1 MRCSLPPPPSPP
13 LRLLLFLL
21 LCSQTHP
28 PPAPT
33 SLAQPLRGPPP
44 QLGAVSDPPPPSRV
58 VSISISG
65 VTGWLCG
72 WPARCSH
79 PPWFPSL
86 GLHALVSSPHASE
99 SRTVN
104 LRFPLLLPPRLCPPM
119 PTPTLCTSPT
129 SRGCSARPA
138 SMLEVRLHRPMHRPC
153 TPTSQ
158 PASLPACLYIP
169 DTRMQFSFLIYFVSW
184 APSPLRKVYFL
195 IRVCTEGG
203 TLIHFYIY
211 INIWAC
217 LR

>member
-1 MRCSLPPPPSPP
+1 MRCNLPPPPSPP

-104 LRFPLLLPPRLCPPM
+104 LRFPLLLPPASARRCLPRLCVPRRHRAGAPRDR
-119 PTPTLCTSPT
+119 LRCLRCACT
-129 SRGCSARPA
+129 A
-138 SMLEVRLHRPMHRPC
+138 PC
-153 TPTSQ
+153 TAPARQ
-158 PASLPACLYIP
+158 PASLPACLPASI
-169 DTRMQFSFLIYFVSW
+169 
-184 APSPLRKVYFL
+184 
-195 IRVCTEGG
+195 
-203 TLIHFYIY
+203 
-211 INIWAC
+211 
-217 LR
+217 